1 MFCTF
6 FCPKRKYPIFKQLQT
21 CDIEQNKTFIPNF
34 LVTVENLRVVRH
46 AITCFLHLFVP
57 KEEVSGF
64 HNGQSSYFQKLR
76 RVFEVKNHQKSMLR
90 GTLLVKQALITHLI
104 RLISSLS
111 KNPRIKTCAMQKRSP
126 VPNFTPISPIPEGS
140 CRSKTV
146 SRFHEFHP
154 PYLVLYVVWQ
164 KYARA
169 L

>member
-21 CDIEQNKTFIPNF
+21 CDIEQNKTFMPNF

-46 AITCFLHLFVP
+46 AITCFLHLFEP

-154 PYLVLYVVWQ
+154 PI
-164 KYARA
+164 
-169 L
+169 